1 MDKKSMTIGCLGAV
15 VVLVVVLVG
24 GGIWMT
30 SSYNSLVQEQ
40 EKAKTAFSNI
50 DVILKRNQQ
59 NLNSLEQIL
68 RRVTT
73 FNQETLENMVA
84 ARAKATQIT
93 IDPSNCTPQQ
103 MQEWSEAQGMLSQA
117 MSRLMV
123 VHEADYPE
131 LKGNEQFEKVM
142 VELEGAVNRLSEAR
156 RKYNEAVQSYNIK
169 IRSFPVNMIAGM
181 FGFTPMYPYD
191 APEDV
196 EENTTDF
203 RGLNEN

>member
-1 MDKKSMTIGCLGAV
+1 MNKKVFAIGCLSI
-15 VVLVVVLVG
+15 VVLFVVCVG
-24 GGIWMT
+24 AWMT
-30 SSYNSLVQEQ
+30 SSYNGFVQSQ
-40 EKAKTAFSNI
+40 EEAKTAFSNI

-68 RRVTT
+68 RKVTT

-84 ARAKATQIT
+84 ARAKATQLT

-103 MQEWSEAQGMLSQA
+103 MEEWNKAQGALTQA
-117 MSRLMV
+117 LSRLMV
-123 VHEADYPE
+123 VHEANYPE

-156 RKYNEAVQSYNIK
+156 RKYNQAVQSYNIS
-169 IRSFPVNMIAGM
+169 IRTFPKNMIAGM
-181 FGFTPMYPYD
+181 FGFTPMYLYE
-191 APEDV
+191 APTGT

-203 RGLNEN
+203 SGLNK

>member
-1 MDKKSMTIGCLGAV
+1 MNKKVFAIGCLSI
-15 VVLVVVLVG
+15 VVLFVVCVG
-24 GGIWMT
+24 AWMT
-30 SSYNSLVQEQ
+30 SSYNGFVQSQ
-40 EKAKTAFSNI
+40 EEAKTAFSNI
-50 DVILKRNQQ
+50 GVILKRNQQ

-68 RRVTT
+68 RKVTT

-84 ARAKATQIT
+84 ARAKATQLT

-103 MQEWSEAQGMLSQA
+103 MEEWNKAQGALTQA
-117 MSRLMV
+117 LSRLMV

-156 RKYNEAVQSYNIK
+156 RKYNQAVQSYNIS
-169 IRSFPVNMIAGM
+169 IRTFPKNMIAGM
-181 FGFTPMYPYD
+181 FGFTPMYLYE
-191 APEDV
+191 APTGT

-203 RGLNEN
+203 SGLNK

>member
-1 MDKKSMTIGCLGAV
+1 MNKKVFAIGCLSI
-15 VVLVVVLVG
+15 VVLFVVCVG
-24 GGIWMT
+24 AWMT
-30 SSYNSLVQEQ
+30 SSYNGFVQSQ
-40 EKAKTAFSNI
+40 EEAKTAFSNI

-68 RRVTT
+68 RKVTT

-84 ARAKATQIT
+84 ARAKATQLT

-103 MQEWSEAQGMLSQA
+103 MEEWNKAQGALTQA
-117 MSRLMV
+117 LSRLMV

-156 RKYNEAVQSYNIK
+156 RKYNQAVQSYNIS
-169 IRSFPVNMIAGM
+169 IRTFPKNMIAGM
-181 FGFTPMYPYD
+181 FGFTPMYLYE
-191 APEDV
+191 APTGT

-203 RGLNEN
+203 SGLNK

>member
-1 MDKKSMTIGCLGAV
+1 MNKKVFAIGCLGI
-15 VVLVVVLVG
+15 VVLFVI
-24 GGIWMT
+24 GIGAWMT
-30 SSYNSLVQEQ
+30 SSYNGFVQSQ
-40 EKAKTAFSNI
+40 EEAKTAFSNI

-68 RRVTT
+68 RKVTT

-103 MQEWSEAQGMLSQA
+103 MEEWNKAQGALTQA
-117 MSRLMV
+117 LSRLMV

-156 RKYNEAVQSYNIK
+156 RKYNQAVQNYNID
-169 IRSFPVNMIAGM
+169 IRKFPKNMIAGM
-181 FGFTPMYPYD
+181 FGFTPMYLYE
-191 APEDV
+191 APSDT

-203 RGLNEN
+203 SGLNK

>member
-1 MDKKSMTIGCLGAV
+1 MNKKVFAIGCLSI
-15 VVLVVVLVG
+15 VVLFVVCVG
-24 GGIWMT
+24 AWMT
-30 SSYNSLVQEQ
+30 SSYNGFVQSQ
-40 EKAKTAFSNI
+40 EEAKTAFSNI

-68 RRVTT
+68 RKVTT

-84 ARAKATQIT
+84 ARAKATQLT

-103 MQEWSEAQGMLSQA
+103 MEEWNMAQGALTQA
-117 MSRLMV
+117 LSRLMV

-156 RKYNEAVQSYNIK
+156 RKYNQAVQSYNIS
-169 IRSFPVNMIAGM
+169 IRTFPKNMIAGM
-181 FGFTPMYPYD
+181 FGFTPMYLYE
-191 APEDV
+191 APTGT

-203 RGLNEN
+203 SGLNK

>member
-1 MDKKSMTIGCLGAV
+1 MNKKVFAIGCLGI
-15 VVLVVVLVG
+15 VVLFVVCVG
-24 GGIWMT
+24 AWMT
-30 SSYNSLVQEQ
+30 SSYNGFVQSQ
-40 EKAKTAFSNI
+40 EEAKTAFSNI

-68 RRVTT
+68 RKVTT

-84 ARAKATQIT
+84 ARAKATQLT

-103 MQEWSEAQGMLSQA
+103 MEEWNKAQGALTQA
-117 MSRLMV
+117 LSRLMV

-156 RKYNEAVQSYNIK
+156 RKYNQAVQSYNIS
-169 IRSFPVNMIAGM
+169 IRTFPKNMIAGM
-181 FGFTPMYPYD
+181 FGFTPMYLYE
-191 APEDV
+191 APTGT

-203 RGLNEN
+203 SGLNK

>member
-1 MDKKSMTIGCLGAV
+1 MEKKQLTVGCL
-15 VVLVVVLVG
+15 VLVAVLAVILIG
-24 GGIWMT
+24 GGMWMAG
-30 SSYNSLVQEQ
+30 SYNSLVQEQ

-68 RRVTT
+68 RKVTT

-93 IDPSNCTPQQ
+93 IDPANCTPQQ

-169 IRSFPVNMIAGM
+169 IRSFPVNLIAGM
-181 FGFTPMYPYD
+181 FGFSQMYPYE
-191 APEDV
+191 APSGT

-203 RGLNEN
+203 RGLNE

>member
-1 MDKKSMTIGCLGAV
+1 MNKKVFAIGCLSI
-15 VVLVVVLVG
+15 VVLFVVCVG
-24 GGIWMT
+24 AWMT
-30 SSYNSLVQEQ
+30 SSYNGFVQSQ
-40 EKAKTAFSNI
+40 EEAKTAFSNI

-68 RRVTT
+68 RKVTT

-84 ARAKATQIT
+84 ARTKATQLT

-103 MQEWSEAQGMLSQA
+103 MEEWNKAQGALTQA
-117 MSRLMV
+117 LSRLMV

-156 RKYNEAVQSYNIK
+156 RKYNQAVQSYNIS
-169 IRSFPVNMIAGM
+169 IRTFPKNMIAGM
-181 FGFTPMYPYD
+181 FGFTPMYLYE
-191 APEDV
+191 APTGT

-203 RGLNEN
+203 SGLNK

>member
-1 MDKKSMTIGCLGAV
+1 MNKKVFAIGCLSI
-15 VVLVVVLVG
+15 VVLFVVCVG
-24 GGIWMT
+24 AWMT
-30 SSYNSLVQEQ
+30 SSYNGFVQSQ
-40 EKAKTAFSNI
+40 EEAKTAFSNI

-68 RRVTT
+68 RKVTT

-84 ARAKATQIT
+84 ARAKATQLT

-103 MQEWSEAQGMLSQA
+103 MEEWNKAQGALTQA
-117 MSRLMV
+117 LSRLMV

-142 VELEGAVNRLSEAR
+142 VELEGSVNRLSEAR
-156 RKYNEAVQSYNIK
+156 RKYNQAVQSYNIS
-169 IRSFPVNMIAGM
+169 IRTFPKNMIAGM
-181 FGFTPMYPYD
+181 FGFTPMYLYE
-191 APEDV
+191 APTGT

-203 RGLNEN
+203 SGLNK

>member
-1 MDKKSMTIGCLGAV
+1 MNKKVFAIGCLSI
-15 VVLVVVLVG
+15 VVLFVVCVG
-24 GGIWMT
+24 AWMT
-30 SSYNSLVQEQ
+30 SSYNGFVQSQ
-40 EKAKTAFSNI
+40 EEAKTAFSNI
-50 DVILKRNQQ
+50 DVILKRNQK

-68 RRVTT
+68 RKVTT

-84 ARAKATQIT
+84 ARAKATQLT

-103 MQEWSEAQGMLSQA
+103 MEEWNKAQGALTQA
-117 MSRLMV
+117 LSRLMV

-156 RKYNEAVQSYNIK
+156 RKYNQAVQSYNIS
-169 IRSFPVNMIAGM
+169 IRTFPKNMIAGM
-181 FGFTPMYPYD
+181 FGFTPMYLYE
-191 APEDV
+191 APTGT

-203 RGLNEN
+203 SGLNK